1 MRKRIIRI
9 MKPVNFRGNNT
20 VYGGEQPEY
29 QPLPARL
36 SKDEK
41 VVTTVWELTPEEL
54 EEIKVTRR
62 VKIKQG
68 VFGEPL
74 QPLKVAVLKQHELY

>member
-1 MRKRIIRI
+1 MRKRITRI

-20 VYGGEQPEY
+20 VYGEGQPDY

-74 QPLKVAVLKQHELY
+74 QPLKVAVLKQHGLY